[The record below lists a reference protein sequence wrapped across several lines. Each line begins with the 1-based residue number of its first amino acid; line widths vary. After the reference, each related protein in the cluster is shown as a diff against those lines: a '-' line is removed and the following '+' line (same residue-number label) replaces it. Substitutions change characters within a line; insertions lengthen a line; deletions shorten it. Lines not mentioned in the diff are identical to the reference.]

1 MSAGPRAML
10 SLWQFCFPERSRKTL
25 QQPDHLQFLADADI
39 KNPRLF
45 GPGMFIVENLS
56 TFSATGVVEV
66 KGEVNAAS
74 DRLKRQF
81 H

>member
-1 MSAGPRAML
+1 MNAGPRAML
-10 SLWQFCFPERSRKTL
+10 TQRHFAFPERSRKML
-25 QQPDHLQFLADADI
+25 QQPDHLHFYRNADI

-45 GPGMFIVENLS
+45 GPGMFIVEIYS

-66 KGEVNAAS
+66 KGEVNAAVS
-74 DRLKRQF
+74 RLKRQF